1 MPLFGGEG
9 LPYSN
14 YHSLNLD
21 WIIQKV
27 QTIEQEVTEQDRAY
41 VEQRLQELYIDS
53 SYDAG
58 TETLILYLT
67 DGGGE

>member
-1 MPLFGGEG
+1 MAIFGEG

-14 YHSLNLD
+14 FHGLNLD
-21 WIIQKV
+21 WIIN
-27 QTIEQEVTEQDRAY
+27 EVKTLYDAITNEDRAY

-53 SYDAG
+53 SYDPG
-58 TETLILYLT
+58 TETLILDLA